1 MLYTNSLQFSPKA
14 FIITQLN
21 ARADARA
28 FVMRRPTEKP
38 VETLRA
44 VSVFSN
50 CGAGD
55 VGYRRA
61 GFRFDV
67 MAELEPQRLQVA
79 LWNHPGAIGIQGDI
93 RRTWESVVTAYREV
107 AGQERPALLAAC
119 PPCQGMSS
127 AKGKRGQMEDAD
139 SGTADERNLLVMPI
153 ARIATELRPRAIVV
167 ENVPIFLERK
177 VRHPQTLEP
186 ISAAQLLISLLAP
199 QYVVFPLLADLC
211 HYGVPQTRKRAF
223 LTFIHRDEPGLTT
236 LAHLGC
242 SPYPKPTHDPQQGGA
257 DPISLRTA
265 LESVPLPA
273 LDAASEANAHSTV
286 HPLHA
291 VPVWPDRRYQMVKAI
306 PPATGKT
313 AWENDHCAECR
324 ALEPNRDIATCG
336 VCAAPLPRPVMQED
350 GEWRLIKGFRTS
362 SYKRMPPDAPSPTI
376 TTASGHLG
384 SHSTI
389 HPWDVRVMSA
399 LECALLQTFPIDFE
413 WGNAAERWGL
423 TNVRAMIGEAVPP
436 RFTHLHGLA
445 IRGALGGDWAIEPI
459 SRTDRRCVQAARRLE
474 ASLQNREAKPK
485 RREGLTT

>member
-1 MLYTNSLQFSPKA
+1 MKS
-14 FIITQLN
+14 
-21 ARADARA
+21 
-28 FVMRRPTEKP
+28 
-38 VETLRA
+38 LRA

-61 GFRFDV
+61 GFKFDV
-67 MAELEPQRLQVA
+67 MAELEPHRLQVA
-79 LWNHPGAIGIQGDI
+79 LWNHPGAVGIQGDI
-93 RRTWESVVTAYREV
+93 RQTWETVVRAYREI
-107 AGQERPALLAAC
+107 AGAERPALLAAC

-127 AKGKRGQMEDAD
+127 AKGKRGRMEDAD
-139 SGTADERNLLVMPI
+139 AGTADERNLLVLPI
-153 ARIATELRPRAIVV
+153 ARIASELRPRAIVV

-177 VRHPQTLEP
+177 VRHPETGEP

-199 QYVVFPLLADLC
+199 EYAIYPLVADLC

-223 LTFIHRDEPGLTT
+223 LTFIRRDEPGLAV
-236 LAHLGC
+236 LAHLGRA
-242 SPYPKPTHDPQQGGA
+242 PYPHPTHDPKQGGA
-257 DPISLRTA
+257 QPISLREA
-265 LESVPLPA
+265 LESVQLPP
-273 LDAASEANAHSTV
+273 LDARTEAAARSEI

-291 VPVWPDRRYQMVKAI
+291 VPVWADRRYEMVEAI
-306 PPATGKT
+306 PPSTGRT
-313 AWENDHCAECR
+313 AWENNVCTVCGME
-324 ALEPNRDIATCG
+324 EPSRDAATCRI
-336 VCAAPLPRPVMQED
+336 CASPLPRPVMQEE

-389 HPWDVRVMSA
+389 HPWDIRVMSA

-413 WGNAAERWGL
+413 WGDATERWGL

-445 IRGALGGDWAIEPI
+445 IRGALEGNWVVKPI
-459 SRTDRRCVQAARRLE
+459 SRRDPRCVQAVRRLE
-474 ASLQNREAKPK
+474 ASMRKVPAK
-485 RREGLTT
+485 RRYRVK